1 MASNA
6 DCEGNFVMK
15 AIDVHSH
22 YSTKRAYLWR
32 TPEEVAIAEKKYK
45 FKAVYKTEKGMAQDL
60 RTANVKGMFDL
71 GFTME
76 MPIEEVKKMHDYT
89 AQFRR
94 DYPDVFL
101 GGWVSIDPRKGIKA
115 LRELERCLG
124 DLGMIGLTVEASG
137 LGIAPSNQALY
148 PFYELCIEANA
159 PVLICVGYTG
169 WGEGLPGG
177 GGFYLEH
184 CHPRHVDKIASKFPE
199 LTIIAGRPAWPWQNE
214 MIAVLLHKPNV
225 WYELH
230 GWSPKYFRQELK
242 WEISHRLRDKVMFGA
257 DYPMFD
263 YERLFKIWESE
274 GYEQGIL
281 DNIFRNNALRLFDGL
296 GYKID

>member
-6 DCEGNFVMK
+6 DRKRDCKMK
-15 AIDVHSH
+15 AIDMHSH

-32 TPEEVAIAEKKYK
+32 TPEEVAIAEKKFR
-45 FKAVYKTEKGMAQDL
+45 FKAVYKTEEEMAQDL
-60 RTANVKGMFDL
+60 RVADVKGVFDL
-71 GFTME
+71 GFTTE
-76 MPIEEVKKMHDYT
+76 IPLDEAKELHDYA
-89 AQFRR
+89 AQFKK

-101 GGWVSIDPRKGIKA
+101 GGWVSLDPRKGIKA
-115 LRELERCLG
+115 LRELERCLE

-137 LGIAPSNQALY
+137 LGIAPGDKAFF
-148 PFYELCIEANA
+148 PFYELCVEVNA
-159 PVLICVGYTG
+159 PVSICVGYTG

-177 GGFYLEH
+177 RGFYLEH
-184 CHPRHVDKIASKFPE
+184 CHPRHVDKIAAEFPK

-230 GWSPKYFRQELK
+230 GWSPKYFPQELK
-242 WEISHRLRDKVMFGA
+242 WEIRHRLQDKIMFGA

-263 YERLFKIWESE
+263 YNRLFQIWESE
-274 GYEQGIL
+274 GYEQEIL
-281 DNIFRNNALRLFDGL
+281 DKVYRKNALRLFNEL
-296 GYKID
+296 GYKIE